1 MQALRKS
8 VAALVVS
15 TLALG
20 SGALAAPRQEDP
32 KESPRSRQ
40 VRKSEK
46 PPNPW
51 ITTVVTILDDLQG
64 WLSIPPG

>member
-1 MQALRKS
+1 MQAVRKS
-8 VAALVVS
+8 VVAGVVFA
-15 TLALG
+15 LALG

-32 KESPRSRQ
+32 KQSPRTRW

-51 ITTVVTILDDLQG
+51 LSTVITILG